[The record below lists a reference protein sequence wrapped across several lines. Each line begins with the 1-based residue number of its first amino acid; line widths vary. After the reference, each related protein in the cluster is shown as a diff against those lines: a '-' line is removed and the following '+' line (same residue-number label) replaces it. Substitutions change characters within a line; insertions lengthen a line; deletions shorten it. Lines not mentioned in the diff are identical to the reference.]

1 MHPLY
6 GRRFAVL
13 SISHPL
19 NGAGHVVVA
28 YRQSM
33 TLRIPHNATTLALS
47 RPSSATKLTAGA
59 VADLVALAEDC
70 EALCP
75 LLRATSGAAG
85 PQRSNNRSATTSRRS
100 SRR

>member
-1 MHPLY
+1 MHPLF
-6 GRRFAVL
+6 GRRFAAL
-13 SISHPL
+13 SISHPV

-28 YRQSM
+28 YRRSM
-33 TLRIPHNATTLALS
+33 TLRIPRTATNLTLS
-47 RPSSATKLTAGA
+47 RPTAATKLTAGA

-75 LLRATSGAAG
+75 LLHATSGDAA
-85 PQRSNNRSATTSRRS
+85 PQRSNNRSATTSRQS